1 MCYFVIHRKHSKAY
15 KGYNH
20 THSTSLHQVINHK
33 KAIYLQ
39 AGQKFP
45 VTELSMLEPLFISR
59 NVAYFYNYKDYMS
72 L

>member
-33 KAIYLQ
+33 KRFTYRPVKISGNGAID
-39 AGQKFP
+39 AG
-45 VTELSMLEPLFISR
+45 T
-59 NVAYFYNYKDYMS
+59 S
-72 L
+72 LHIPQCSVFL

>member
-20 THSTSLHQVINHK
+20 TQGTSLHQVINHK

-39 AGQKFP
+39 AGQK
-45 VTELSMLEPLFISR
+45 ISG
-59 NVAYFYNYKDYMS
+59 NGAIDAGTS
-72 L
+72 LQIPQCSVFL

>member
-33 KAIYLQ
+33 SDLPTGRSKISGNGAID
-39 AGQKFP
+39 AG
-45 VTELSMLEPLFISR
+45 T
-59 NVAYFYNYKDYMS
+59 S
-72 L
+72 LHIPQCSVFL